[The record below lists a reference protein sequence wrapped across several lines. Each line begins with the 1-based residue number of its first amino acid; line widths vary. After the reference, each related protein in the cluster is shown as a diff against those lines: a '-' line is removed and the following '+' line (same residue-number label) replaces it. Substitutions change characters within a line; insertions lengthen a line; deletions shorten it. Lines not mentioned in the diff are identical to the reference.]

1 MLMLWRHS
9 FDVCGAKDIDPKAYL
24 QTHTDMLIHSLRA
37 GTAENTAGTL
47 ASK

>member
-37 GTAENTAGTL
+37 ALPEQTSGSHAA
-47 ASK
+47 K